1 MTTTPISLQDLR
13 RKIYAKAK
21 AEPHWRFWGDLES
34 PELRLGVVEYA
45 RSAESPP
52 GRIGLISLGA
62 KQTGE
67 RSAGDAHATFD
78 VAGAGNVM
86 MAAGLRATAKA
97 VELPPEPNVGA
108 PVLDPTERTLARPR
122 MAERIGLPGKLV
134 GDVLW
139 RM

>member
-45 RSAESPP
+45 RSAESPL

-67 RSAGDAHATFD
+67 RSAGDPHATFD

-108 PVLDPTERTLARPR
+108 PVLDPTLTGTRVPC
-122 MAERIGLPGKLV
+122 M
-134 GDVLW
+134 W
-139 RM
+139 